1 MILKAYQME
10 TLKKWLYQPQETDG
24 TYKFSGN
31 FFVTIGIQQ
40 TLSQEEIFEIYLFIK
55 SLVEEKQ
62 GLDYLQV
69 FIHNVTGQ
77 KLFFI
82 DQLNEKMIESGQ
94 YKSEDNYCTLLL
106 ANEY

>member
-1 MILKAYQME
+1 ME
-10 TLKKWLYQPQETDG
+10 TLEKWLYQPQETDG
-24 TYKFSGN
+24 TYKFLGS

-55 SLVEEKQ
+55 SLVEDKK

-69 FIHNVTGQ
+69 FINKDTGQ

-82 DQLNEKMIESGQ
+82 DQLNTEMIESGKYQ
-94 YKSEDNYCTLLL
+94 TEDNYCTLLL
-106 ANEY
+106 ASEY